1 MTSRQEDTLV
11 PCAVTPVRLG
21 VVLLAVGLMKMLR
34 SHPVTAGSG
43 GGGTLMA
50 VMERRQS
57 VW

>member
-1 MTSRQEDTLV
+1 M
-11 PCAVTPVRLG
+11 PCAVTPVRQG
-21 VVLLAVGLMKMLR
+21 VDLFAVGLTKMLR

-50 VMERRQS
+50 VMERHQS